1 MAFGINLGI
10 VFLCSLFAE
19 HSSFTWAPRDA
30 QRVRGYGFSG
40 SSRMEVEQR
49 QPGGSYPQDQFR
61 PASHTSGSVQS
72 EATYRGTG
80 YNTLGGFAPSSLQ
93 PAPRGSGSIPSSFT
107 SAQTK
112 GKRTRAKN
120 TDIRLS
126 GSIASGSS
134 VTHNKHQTKASRT
147 YGQSVTD
154 PSALRPV
161 SSWEVKRIQ
170 ANTLRTVQPH
180 SGSSGLV
187 QNPDVVFN
195 VQSRTASNLKP
206 STPNYG
212 STQNE
217 FKFSTS
223 RQPNQ
228 GLVQTLSRGAP
239 SLYGQTATHTTSLTH
254 YVQDL
259 KQGSSFPSLAF
270 KGPMEISARSISTP
284 DREVPS
290 SGSSQTSFGPGPLS
304 SGSTEGGSA
313 TKSYKPSFSQDV
325 MQYQSNS
332 ASRSV
337 STSNQYAQTSG
348 QRIDGASTSS
358 RGMPTSSLASR
369 SSLFHPS
376 STASG
381 NSYGAYKPGS
391 DLGATPSQSLF
402 TSNQGGRGS
411 TYSQNLLAKPA
422 QGKYGQMSAQ
432 WGSYRPSYAA
442 SSGPVSSL
450 FSSTQAASST
460 FIQNAPATAQKP
472 SVSKPV
478 PSQRYLF
485 NAVKSNTSS
494 ARRPTQSLLSSSYGP
509 TQSRTS
515 SASSIN
521 RRRFGLTIMHSI
533 PELYGGSTIHRL
545 KDLTR

>member
-1 MAFGINLGI
+1 
-10 VFLCSLFAE
+10 
-19 HSSFTWAPRDA
+19 
-30 QRVRGYGFSG
+30 
-40 SSRMEVEQR
+40 
-49 QPGGSYPQDQFR
+49 
-61 PASHTSGSVQS
+61 
-72 EATYRGTG
+72 
-80 YNTLGGFAPSSLQ
+80 
-93 PAPRGSGSIPSSFT
+93 
-107 SAQTK
+107 
-112 GKRTRAKN
+112 
-120 TDIRLS
+120 
-126 GSIASGSS
+126 
-134 VTHNKHQTKASRT
+134 
-147 YGQSVTD
+147 
-154 PSALRPV
+154 
-161 SSWEVKRIQ
+161 
-170 ANTLRTVQPH
+170 
-180 SGSSGLV
+180 
-187 QNPDVVFN
+187 
-195 VQSRTASNLKP
+195 
-206 STPNYG
+206 
-212 STQNE
+212 
-217 FKFSTS
+217 
-223 RQPNQ
+223 
-228 GLVQTLSRGAP
+228 
-239 SLYGQTATHTTSLTH
+239 
-254 YVQDL
+254 
-259 KQGSSFPSLAF
+259 
-270 KGPMEISARSISTP
+270 
-284 DREVPS
+284 
-290 SGSSQTSFGPGPLS
+290 
-304 SGSTEGGSA
+304 
-313 TKSYKPSFSQDV
+313 

-376 STASG
+376 STARG

-432 WGSYRPSYAA
+432 WGSYQPSYAA

-472 SVSKPV
+472 SGSKPV
-478 PSQRYLF
+478 PSQRYQPSYLF

-521 RRRFGLTIMHSI
+521 PRHFALTIMHSI

-545 KDLTR
+545 KDPTR

>member
-1 MAFGINLGI
+1 MAFGICLRI
-10 VFLCSLFAE
+10 AFLCSLFAE
-19 HSSFTWAPRDA
+19 HSSFTWAPRAA
-30 QRVRGYGFSG
+30 QRVRGYGVFD
-40 SSRMEVEQR
+40 
-49 QPGGSYPQDQFR
+49 PQDQFR
-61 PASHTSGSVQS
+61 PASHTSDSVQS

-93 PAPRGSGSIPSSFT
+93 PAPRGSGSIPGSFT

-134 VTHNKHQTKASRT
+134 VANNKHQTKASRT

-154 PSALRPV
+154 PSVLRPV

-212 STQNE
+212 STQSE

-254 YVQDL
+254 YLQDL
-259 KQGSSFPSLAF
+259 KQGSSFSSLAF

-284 DREVPS
+284 YHEVPS
-290 SGSSQTSFGPGPLS
+290 SGSSQTSFRPGPLS
-304 SGSTEGGSA
+304 FGSTEGGSA

-337 STSNQYAQTSG
+337 STSNPYAQTSG

-358 RGMPTSSLASR
+358 RGMPTSSLSSR

-391 DLGATPSQSLF
+391 DLDATPSQSMF

-432 WGSYRPSYAA
+432 WGSYRPSYTAN
-442 SSGPVSSL
+442 SGPVSSL
-450 FSSTQAASST
+450 FSSTQAASSP
-460 FIQNAPATAQKP
+460 FIQNAPAIAQKP
-472 SVSKPV
+472 SGPKPV

-485 NAVKSNTSS
+485 NTVKSNTSS

-521 RRRFGLTIMHSI
+521 PHHFALTIMHSI

>member
-49 QPGGSYPQDQFR
+49 QTGGSYPQDQFR

-93 PAPRGSGSIPSSFT
+93 PSPRGSGSIPSSFT

-120 TDIRLS
+120 TDISLS

-134 VTHNKHQTKASRT
+134 FTHNKHQTKASRT

-212 STQNE
+212 STQSE

-228 GLVQTLSRGAP
+228 SLVQTRSRGAP
-239 SLYGQTATHTTSLTH
+239 SLYGQTASLTH

-270 KGPMEISARSISTP
+270 KGPVEISARSISTP

-290 SGSSQTSFGPGPLS
+290 SGSSQTSFRPGPLS
-304 SGSTEGGSA
+304 FGSTEGGSA

-432 WGSYRPSYAA
+432 WGSYRPSY
-442 SSGPVSSL
+442 
-450 FSSTQAASST
+450 
-460 FIQNAPATAQKP
+460 
-472 SVSKPV
+472 
-478 PSQRYLF
+478 LF

-494 ARRPTQSLLSSSYGP
+494 ARRPTQSFLSSSYGP

-521 RRRFGLTIMHSI
+521 LRRFGLTITHSI
-533 PELYGGSTIHRL
+533 P
-545 KDLTR
+545 

>member
-49 QPGGSYPQDQFR
+49 QTGGSYPQDQFR
-61 PASHTSGSVQS
+61 PAS
-72 EATYRGTG
+72 
-80 YNTLGGFAPSSLQ
+80 
-93 PAPRGSGSIPSSFT
+93 RGSNPSSFT

-120 TDIRLS
+120 TDISLS
-126 GSIASGSS
+126 GSIASGTSAI
-134 VTHNKHQTKASRT
+134 HNKHQTKASRT

-154 PSALRPV
+154 T
-161 SSWEVKRIQ
+161 SWEAKRIQ
-170 ANTLRTVQPH
+170 PYTLRPVQPH
-180 SGSSGLV
+180 SSSSGLV
-187 QNPDVVFN
+187 QSPYAMFN
-195 VQSRTASNLKP
+195 VHSRTASNLKP

-212 STQNE
+212 STQSGL
-217 FKFSTS
+217 KFSTS

-228 GLVQTLSRGAP
+228 GLVQTQSRGAP
-239 SLYGQTATHTTSLTH
+239 SLYGQAATQTTSLTR
-254 YVQDL
+254 YVQEL
-259 KQGSSFPSLAF
+259 KQGSRFPTLAS
-270 KGPMEISARSISTP
+270 KGPIEISAQSISTP
-284 DREVPS
+284 DRQVPS
-290 SGSSQTSFGPGPLS
+290 SGSSLTSFRPGPLS
-304 SGSTEGGSA
+304 FGSTQGWSA

-325 MQYQSNS
+325 MQYQSSS
-332 ASRSV
+332 ASSV

-369 SSLFHPS
+369 SSLFRPS

-381 NSYGAYKPGS
+381 NSYGAYKPGY

-402 TSNQGGRGS
+402 TSNQGGKGS
-411 TYSQNLLAKPA
+411 TYSQNLLAKPT
-422 QGKYGQMSAQ
+422 QRKYGQMSAH
-432 WGSYRPSYAA
+432 WGSYQPSYAA

-460 FIQNAPATAQKP
+460 FIQNAPATAQKSSGSEP
-472 SVSKPV
+472 APG
-478 PSQRYLF
+478 QRYMF
-485 NAVKSNTSS
+485 NEVKSNTG
-494 ARRPTQSLLSSSYGP
+494 AVRGPTQNLLSSSYGP

-515 SASSIN
+515 SAISTTPQ
-521 RRRFGLTIMHSI
+521 RFAQTVIHSI
-533 PELYGGSTIHRL
+533 PELYGGSPIHRL
-545 KDLTR
+545 KDPTQ

>member
-1 MAFGINLGI
+1 
-10 VFLCSLFAE
+10 
-19 HSSFTWAPRDA
+19 
-30 QRVRGYGFSG
+30 
-40 SSRMEVEQR
+40 MEVEQR
-49 QPGGSYPQDQFR
+49 QTGGSYPQDQFR

-112 GKRTRAKN
+112 GQFQV
-120 TDIRLS
+120 
-126 GSIASGSS
+126 G
-134 VTHNKHQTKASRT
+134 
-147 YGQSVTD
+147 
-154 PSALRPV
+154 
-161 SSWEVKRIQ
+161 VKRIQ

-212 STQNE
+212 STQSE

-290 SGSSQTSFGPGPLS
+290 SGSSQTSFRP
-304 SGSTEGGSA
+304 GSTEGGSA
-313 TKSYKPSFSQDV
+313 TNRYKPSFSQDV

-358 RGMPTSSLASR
+358 RGLASR
-369 SSLFHPS
+369 SSLFRPS

-411 TYSQNLLAKPA
+411 TYSQNLLVKPA

-432 WGSYRPSYAA
+432 WGSYQPSYAA

-450 FSSTQAASST
+450 FSSTQAARSST
-460 FIQNAPATAQKP
+460 FIQNAPAPAQKP
-472 SVSKPV
+472 SGSKPV
-478 PSQRYLF
+478 PSQRYQPSYLF

-521 RRRFGLTIMHSI
+521 PRRFALTIMHSI

-545 KDLTR
+545 KDPTR